1 MNKDTENIYSSNDYK
16 QDLEVKHLEG
26 VNTDVK
32 SIKHNA
38 EKKEYERE
46 NLFNSNKRLLAKK
59 ERENLIDFY
68 KVVKYTINKKRIRE
82 VVILRITS
90 ELSYDKIALQL
101 KCNERT
107 IRKAYKDG
115 IKLIREELRP
125 IYADKLIHTEMV
137 DTSIVTNGSIDYRC
151 YDSYSE
157 YQPVKNNDVIIEDYK
172 ISKNKPYKSSLHS
185 KKQDFYYDPYK
196 IKAKFEPHFKH
207 IKNIIE
213 PMLTSKQTIDI
224 KKRKTISIY

>member
-1 MNKDTENIYSSNDYK
+1 MNKETENINSINDYK
-16 QDLEVKHLEG
+16 QDLEVKRLEG
-26 VNTDVK
+26 IKTDVK

-68 KVVKYTINKKRIRE
+68 KVVKHTINKKRIRE

-107 IRKAYKDG
+107 VRKAYKDG

-125 IYADKLIHTEMV
+125 IYAEKLIHTEVV
-137 DTSIVTNGSIDYRC
+137 DTAIVTQGSIDYRC

-185 KKQDFYYDPYK
+185 KKQDYYFDPVVRK
-196 IKAKFEPHFKH
+196 DNIEMNIKH
-207 IKNIIE
+207 IRSVVE
-213 PMLTSKQTIDI
+213 PILTNRQTIDI
-224 KKRKTISIY
+224 NKRRTIGAM